1 MLTQRILFPRAYQV
15 AVSVAA
21 VQRGFPKAVIECC
34 EIGPFRNRSFAAT
47 ASSVSHADK
56 PARRHPNLSVWYLR
70 FATVA
75 IVAQPESGP

>member
-1 MLTQRILFPRAYQV
+1 MRLAIKEEF
-15 AVSVAA
+15 
-21 VQRGFPKAVIECC
+21 FN
-34 EIGPFRNRSFAAT
+34 EIGSDRSFAAVST
-47 ASSVSHADK
+47 NVSVADK